1 MRKWE
6 NIWEMRK
13 YVLKTTASSRLFP
26 EKVVAS
32 FIKRKTMLYSFF
44 DKGLTKYIEIK
55 KRRAIKIGDIII
67 KVTKVDINI
76 AYLSFY
82 CAYYK

>member
-1 MRKWE
+1 
-6 NIWEMRK
+6 
-13 YVLKTTASSRLFP
+13 
-26 EKVVAS
+26 
-32 FIKRKTMLYSFF
+32 MLYSFF

-55 KRRAIKIGDIII
+55 KRRAIKIADIII

-82 CAYYK
+82 CAYNK

>member
-1 MRKWE
+1 MRNEKACTE
-6 NIWEMRK
+6 NYPRHQDCFRK
-13 YVLKTTASSRLFP
+13 
-26 EKVVAS
+26 KVVAS
-32 FIKRKTMLYSFF
+32 FIKKKTMLYSFF

-55 KRRAIKIGDIII
+55 KKRAIKIADIII

-82 CAYYK
+82 CAYNK